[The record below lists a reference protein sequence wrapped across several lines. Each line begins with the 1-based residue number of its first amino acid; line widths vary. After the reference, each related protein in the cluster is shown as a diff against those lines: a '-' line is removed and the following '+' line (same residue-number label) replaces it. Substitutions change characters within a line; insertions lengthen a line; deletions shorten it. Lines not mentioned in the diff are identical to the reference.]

1 MRSVSARNAD
11 SPERP
16 HNDGVSEASS
26 APQPGLTVAAVARRL
41 GVAPATLRTWDRR
54 YGLGPSS
61 HEAGAHRRY
70 TAVDLARLEHMR
82 QLIVAGVPA
91 ADAAREALAA
101 DVDGAPLA
109 TVTPIG
115 SRPQVQARIPEQVS
129 ARPGGG
135 SVVALPGAGARARGL
150 ARAAMSLDGAT
161 CQAIIEDSLVD
172 RGVIATWD
180 DLLVPVLAGVGEK
193 WQDDGKGIEV
203 EHTLSGAVL
212 QALGGV
218 MRGLRDPIN
227 ARSVLL
233 APVDGEWHSLPL
245 WALAAALAERQIGC
259 QLMTD
264 PMPPHSLTQA
274 VHRLGPAA
282 VVVWSQTPET
292 GDAAQVAGLPRF
304 RPMPAVLLG
313 GPGWHGAL
321 PAGVERVGDLTGA
334 VARVAHALGE

>member
-1 MRSVSARNAD
+1 M
-11 SPERP
+11 SP
-16 HNDGVSEASS
+16 ASS
-26 APQPGLTVAAVARRL
+26 DPQPGLSVAAVARRL

-70 TAVDLARLEHMR
+70 TAADLARLEHMR
-82 QLIVAGVPA
+82 RLVVAGVPP
-91 ADAAREALAA
+91 ADAAREALSAG
-101 DVDGAPLA
+101 VEDGPLA
-109 TVTPIG
+109 TVTQIG
-115 SRPQVQARIPEQVS
+115 SRPQVQVRMPATMS
-129 ARPGGG
+129 TRPGGG
-135 SVVALPGAGARARGL
+135 SVVSLPGASAQARGL

-161 CQAIIEDSLVD
+161 CQAIIEDSLEH

-193 WQDDGKGIEV
+193 WQDDGRGIEV

-218 MRGLRDPIN
+218 MRELRDPIN
-227 ARSVLL
+227 ARTVLV
-233 APVDGEWHSLPL
+233 APADGEWHSLPL

-259 QLMTD
+259 QFMTD
-264 PMPPHSLTQA
+264 PMPPSSLVQA

-282 VVVWSQTPET
+282 VLVWSQTPET
-292 GDAAQVAGLPRF
+292 GDVAQVAGLPRF

-313 GPGWHGAL
+313 GPGWHGTL
-321 PAGVERVGDLTGA
+321 PAGVERVDDLTGA
-334 VARVAHALGE
+334 VARIAHALGE

>member
-1 MRSVSARNAD
+1 M
-11 SPERP
+11 SP
-16 HNDGVSEASS
+16 ASS
-26 APQPGLTVAAVARRL
+26 DPQPGLTVAAVARRL

-54 YGLGPSS
+54 YGLGPSG
-61 HEAGAHRRY
+61 HEAGSHRRY
-70 TAVDLARLEHMR
+70 TAADLARLEHMR
-82 QLIVAGVPA
+82 RLVVAGVPP
-91 ADAAREALAA
+91 ADAAREALAT
-101 DVDGAPLA
+101 DPDTTPLA
-109 TVTPIG
+109 SVTQIG
-115 SRPQVQARIPEQVS
+115 SRPQVNVRIPEDVGGR
-129 ARPGGG
+129 AGGG
-135 SVVALPGAGARARGL
+135 SVVAMPGASARARGL

-161 CQAIIEDSLVD
+161 CQAIIEDALVD

-212 QALGGV
+212 HAFGGV

-227 ARSVLL
+227 ARAVLL
-233 APVDGEWHSLPL
+233 APADAEWHSLPL
-245 WALAAALAERQIGC
+245 WAVAAALAERHIGS

-264 PMPPHSLTQA
+264 PMPPSSLVQS

-282 VVVWSQTPET
+282 VLVWSQTPET

-313 GPGWHGAL
+313 GPGWHGTL

-334 VARVAHALGE
+334 VARIAHALGE

>member
-1 MRSVSARNAD
+1 M
-11 SPERP
+11 SP
-16 HNDGVSEASS
+16 ASS
-26 APQPGLTVAAVARRL
+26 DPQPGLTVAAVARRL

-54 YGLGPSS
+54 YGLGPSG

-70 TAVDLARLEHMR
+70 TAGDLARLEHMR
-82 QLIVAGVPA
+82 RLIVAGVPA

-101 DVDGAPLA
+101 EVDQAPLA
-109 TVTPIG
+109 TVTQIG
-115 SRPQVQARIPEQVS
+115 SRPQVQVRIPEQTS
-129 ARPGGG
+129 SRPGGG
-135 SVVALPGAGARARGL
+135 SVVALPGASARARGL

-161 CQAIIEDSLVD
+161 CQAIIEDALVE

-212 QALGGV
+212 QSLGAV
-218 MRGLRDPIN
+218 MRDLRDPIN

-233 APVDGEWHSLPL
+233 APVDREWHSLPL
-245 WALAAALAERQIGC
+245 WALGAALAERQIGC

-264 PMPPHSLTQA
+264 PMPPSSLVQA

-282 VVVWSQTPET
+282 VVVWSQTAET
-292 GDAAQVAGLPRF
+292 GDAGQVAGLPRF

-321 PAGVERVGDLTGA
+321 PAGVERVDDLTGA
-334 VARVAHALGE
+334 VARIAHALGE